1 MTLIGFKRA
10 TIQILDESL
19 APVAEK
25 KFVIEGTTNKGAT
38 SAFEVTGLSPEA
50 VKVYGSNIPY
60 YVSQKG
66 TGDLAATFSALDLPA
81 EVENAVLGRDG
92 EEDGVTHIGDDTIA
106 PYCAVLFESG
116 NLKGEKVGIGF
127 YAGKFGR
134 DSIKAETTTGSAIEP
149 EADEYTFT
157 PISKNIDGKSQ
168 AIGFAYNNTAFT
180 KLETEVFGTTTVEP

>member
-19 APVAEK
+19 QPVADK
-25 KFVIEGTTNKGAT
+25 KYVVEGTTNKGAT
-38 SAFEVTGLSPEA
+38 SSFEVTGLSPEA

-66 TGDLAATFSALDLPA
+66 TGDLSATFSALDLPA

-92 EEDGVTHIGDDTIA
+92 EKDGVTHIGDDTEA
-106 PYCAVLFESG
+106 PYCAVLFESAA
-116 NLKGEKVGIGF
+116 LSGEKVGIGF

-134 DSIKAETTTGSAIEP
+134 DSISAETTTGSAIEP
-149 EADEYTFT
+149 QADEYTFT
-157 PISKNIDGKSQ
+157 PISKNVGGKSQ

-180 KLETEVFGTTTVEP
+180 ALETEVFGPVSAG